1 MKAAK
6 KKPPAAK
13 SKTKPVSQSPGLR
26 ALSEEV
32 RSLKRKLWVAE
43 RMRFE
48 AVTKGGAPARREM
61 WDGKLLAAGV
71 AHEFNNILGAADGH
85 AEWALDSGA
94 PEDMREALEVVRK
107 ACSRSL
113 QITKSLQ
120 GLPSLRE
127 ESAGVFALSKVAR
140 DLTQHFRPLA
150 AKSGIL
156 LKVDLPEVDLYGQ
169 DSQLY
174 EVLVNLIKN
183 AFEALQSAGTD
194 SPQVMCSGRLVGKTQ
209 IKIIVSDN
217 GPGISPAF
225 RERVFHPFFT
235 TKGRLK
241 EMLEE
246 GEERPVSPA
255 LAASQGGSGL
265 GLFLSRSIIQTLGGR
280 LEHLAST
287 SGTRFQISLPLASK
301 RRRKI

>member
-6 KKPPAAK
+6 KKTKPK
-13 SKTKPVSQSPGLR
+13 SKPLELR

-48 AVTKGGAPARREM
+48 AVTRQPGTGLREA

-85 AEWALDSGA
+85 AEWALESGS
-94 PEDMREALEVVRK
+94 PGDMREALEVVRQ
-107 ACSRSL
+107 ACARSL
-113 QITKSLQ
+113 KITKSLQ

-127 ESAGVFALSKVAR
+127 ESAGVFSLSKVAR
-140 DLTQHFRPLA
+140 DLSQHFRPLA
-150 AKSGIL
+150 VKSGVS
-156 LKVDLPEVDLYGQ
+156 LKVDLPELDLYGQ
-169 DSQLY
+169 DSQLF
-174 EVLVNLIKN
+174 EVLVNLVKN
-183 AFEALQSAGTD
+183 SFEALLSAATV
-194 SPQVMCSGRLVGKTQ
+194 SPEVVCSGRLVGKMQ
-209 IKIIVSDN
+209 IKIVVSDN

-241 EMLEE
+241 EMLESDK
-246 GEERPVSPA
+246 ERPPSAV
-255 LAASQGGSGL
+255 LAATQGGSGL
-265 GLFLSRSIIQTLGGR
+265 GLFLSRSIIQALGGR
-280 LEHLAST
+280 LEHLASS
-287 SGTRFQISLPLASK
+287 SGARFQISLPLASK
-301 RRRKI
+301 RRLRNVTQKT